1 MPATQHHLR
10 HKGTVCF
17 LGEEGREVFV
27 SLVFWF
33 ISRGKKPQPK
43 ATGKVQD
50 WSLSWTTLC
59 LAVFRVRKRL
69 QKQNSRGEKS
79 VAMQQI
85 KLDGRRGRR
94 KESVWQ
100 SEKKY
105 LPQKRN
111 LGAAVEAGDHKDYV
125 TAETLGNS
133 EAWTGKTY
141 NKTLGRTETMR
152 WQNKQ

>member
-50 WSLSWTTLC
+50 
-59 LAVFRVRKRL
+59 
-69 QKQNSRGEKS
+69 
-79 VAMQQI
+79 
-85 KLDGRRGRR
+85 
-94 KESVWQ
+94 
-100 SEKKY
+100 
-105 LPQKRN
+105 
-111 LGAAVEAGDHKDYV
+111 
-125 TAETLGNS
+125 
-133 EAWTGKTY
+133 
-141 NKTLGRTETMR
+141 
-152 WQNKQ
+152 